1 LTGSLENARAESS
14 PPREAELV
22 RGLGPWDAISL
33 TVGSVIGTGIFLV
46 SSDVARALPHGG
58 LLLAVFLAGGL
69 LSLAGALTFAEL
81 GSMYPRAGG
90 IYHFL
95 KEAYGPL
102 PGFLYGW
109 ACFLVIMSG
118 GFAAIAI
125 GFGEYLGAFWPFA
138 STANVLA
145 SATIFGWTW
154 TLSGVQVVAVG
165 AILFLTAINHVGLKQ
180 GAALQNLLTVIKIGA
195 IVGVGLFGLVVAAKS
210 SIGLSAPLPPREALE
225 GGGLLAAFGVAM
237 IAAIWAYDGWYGAT
251 FSAGEMRDPGRTLPM
266 GLIGGTAIVVGLYL
280 LINVVYLRAL
290 PVAQMGGESRIGEA
304 AVAALF
310 GAGAGKALA
319 AAVVLSTFGC
329 LAATIL
335 YSSRIYHPMAADG
348 LFFRPLAKIDPVRR
362 VPLRSLWSQSLWAVL
377 LTLSGTYSQL
387 YTFSVFAGLL
397 FHLAAG
403 AAVLVMRRR
412 EPAAARPY
420 RVWGYPVVPMLFL
433 AAMTLLIVN
442 TVVERPVESLVGLGL
457 VATGLPAYLVLRRG
471 RVVSERG

>member
-1 LTGSLENARAESS
+1 
-14 PPREAELV
+14 
-22 RGLGPWDAISL
+22 
-33 TVGSVIGTGIFLV
+33 
-46 SSDVARALPHGG
+46 
-58 LLLAVFLAGGL
+58 
-69 LSLAGALTFAEL
+69 
-81 GSMYPRAGG
+81 
-90 IYHFL
+90 
-95 KEAYGPL
+95 
-102 PGFLYGW
+102 
-109 ACFLVIMSG
+109 
-118 GFAAIAI
+118 
-125 GFGEYLGAFWPFA
+125 
-138 STANVLA
+138 
-145 SATIFGWTW
+145 
-154 TLSGVQVVAVG
+154 
-165 AILFLTAINHVGLKQ
+165 
-180 GAALQNLLTVIKIGA
+180 
-195 IVGVGLFGLVVAAKS
+195 
-210 SIGLSAPLPPREALE
+210 
-225 GGGLLAAFGVAM
+225 M